1 MKKHSD
7 LSNLTKKIAH
17 KSVQSSS
24 IENKFEHAD
33 QFLGTDE
40 KEKLRERVIRKSY
53 ALTKQDL
60 ENIEIIK
67 DKCLNQKVVL
77 TDSHVIRMAISLAV
91 KLTED
96 TLIKASLQTPRVITG
111 RPKGS

>member
-1 MKKHSD
+1 LKKRSD
-7 LSNLTKKIAH
+7 LSELTKKITH
-17 KSVQSSS
+17 KSVGSS
-24 IENKFEHAD
+24 IEKFEQAD
-33 QFLGTDE
+33 QALGTNE
-40 KEKLRERVIRKSY
+40 KEKLRERVVRKSY

-60 ENIEIIK
+60 ENINIIK

-77 TDSHVIRMAISLAV
+77 NDSHVIRMAIGLTV

-96 TLIKASLQTPRVITG
+96 SLIKASSQTPRVITG